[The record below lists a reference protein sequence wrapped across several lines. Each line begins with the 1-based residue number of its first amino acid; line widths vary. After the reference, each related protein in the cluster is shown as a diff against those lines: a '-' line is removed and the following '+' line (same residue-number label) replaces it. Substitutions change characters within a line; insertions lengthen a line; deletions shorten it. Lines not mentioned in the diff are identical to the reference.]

1 MTVVYFG
8 NTKNSET
15 RRSVK
20 EFLTDFKNLK
30 REEGEDSQS
39 PLIEF
44 LDVLIRRVKEEA
56 TMSGTQEKELANGVE
71 WDWWSTKGQPNWYIF
86 IQLLETQPK

>member
-30 REEGEDSQS
+30 REEGEDPQS

-44 LDVLIRRVKEEA
+44 LDILIRRVKEDA
-56 TMSGTQEKELANGVE
+56 TISRTQEKNLANGIE
-71 WDWWSTKGQPNWYIF
+71 WEWWSTEGQPSWYIF
-86 IQLLETQPK
+86 VQLLETQPK